1 MMPFSA
7 IDAFNSVR
15 SPISWRGWSGLG
27 STLSI
32 GTMRPTGRPD
42 EADSV
47 ST

>member
-7 IDAFNSVR
+7 IDAFSSVR
-15 SPISWRGWSGLG
+15 SPIIWRGWSGLG